1 MVEHHLAKVGAA
13 GSNPVSRF
21 LFCPVLPGFFRIVL
35 HFVLH
40 SLEKMQHDRKN
51 SNILG
56 KIKTPGNLVVIRY
69 PGVLKVLQ

>member
-1 MVEHHLAKVGAA
+1 MVALVAAIA
-13 GSNPVSRF
+13 GSA
-21 LFCPVLPGFFRIVL
+21 VL

-69 PGVLKVLQ
+69 TGVLTVLQ